1 MTLGDN
7 HGSIENPTN
16 PNREVTPRGEQGI
29 LHASSLP
36 IAHHDVL
43 SQQRELADRMTEV
56 AMTPAAR
63 AAASQAK
70 KHKRKANVVNV
81 VVMTFVS
88 GLVGV
93 LALPA
98 YSFGPGQESA
108 QASTSLQELKTD
120 NAQVLAVS
128 GASVPTI
135 TRDTF
140 TATSLA
146 EIQAAEAAE
155 AARVAAEAA
164 RAAEDAA
171 RAAEDAARAAEAAE
185 RRAQIADTYTP
196 YAGPSATDFVATPA
210 YPSFSLDQV
219 AAVARQY
226 EGVPY
231 RLGGATPSGFDCS
244 GLIMFVYAQF
254 GVNLPHGVRGQAA
267 SGTVISRADAQP
279 GDLVIWNDHSHN
291 GLYLGGGTFI
301 DAPRPGKNVTVRPI
315 WSDAVYFVRIGI

>member
-1 MTLGDN
+1 MLLKSVEALEAKNLTHGDN
-7 HGSIENPTN
+7 TG
-16 PNREVTPRGEQGI
+16 
-29 LHASSLP
+29 SSLDHPNP
-36 IAHHDVL
+36 IPEVSPVTAH
-43 SQQRELADRMTEV
+43 STRRELRSVRPAFSPSVELRPSVPV
-56 AMTPAAR
+56 ATAPG
-63 AAASQAK
+63 AAAKSAVAK
-70 KHKRKANVVNV
+70 KRKRKANVLNV

-98 YSFGPGQESA
+98 YAFGPAEASA
-108 QASTSLQELKTD
+108 QASASLQDIRTD

-128 GASVPTI
+128 GAAAPTI

-146 EIQAAEAAE
+146 EIQAAEAA
-155 AARVAAEAA
+155 AARAAAEAA
-164 RAAEDAA
+164 QAAAA
-171 RAAEDAARAAEAAE
+171 AA
-185 RRAQIADTYTP
+185 RRAQIAETYGP
-196 YAGPSATDFVATPA
+196 YAGPTARDFVAAPA

-231 RLGGATPSGFDCS
+231 RLGGATPAGFDCS

-254 GVNLPHGVRGQAA
+254 GVSLPHGVRGQAA
-267 SGTVISRADAQP
+267 SGTRISPADAVP
-279 GDLVIWNDHSHN
+279 GDLVIWNDYSHN
-291 GLYLGGGTFI
+291 GIYLGGGNFI
-301 DAPRPGKNVTVRPI
+301 DAPRPGKNVMVRPI